1 MYNVVVVAVFSFL
14 RGRDVAQL
22 VVSDWHAADA
32 GLIPLCYVQVFLP
45 ESTFSANSL
54 TCVHTPPCA
63 IACINICAH
72 VTDPVI
78 HVSVRLIMQTLKHPA
93 CMVGWLARLCRSWLS
108 PWKATRIS
116 HGRNPIETIQL
127 YKVYKEK

>member
-22 VVSDWHAADA
+22 VVSDWHAVDA

-72 VTDPVI
+72 VKDPI
-78 HVSVRLIMQTLKHPA
+78 VRVRVQWIMDKLQSQHAP
-93 CMVGWLARLCRSWLS
+93 
-108 PWKATRIS
+108 
-116 HGRNPIETIQL
+116 
-127 YKVYKEK
+127 